1 MSMQFANAAAH
12 AGALDVRQIYRDG
25 VLVATLMT
33 VDQGGT
39 FAVVAEV
46 FGPEGNEGG
55 AKRRPYIF
63 PDADSAQSFLAEAV
77 TAFTYLGCEIR
88 QL

>member
-1 MSMQFANAAAH
+1 MANSVERARD
-12 AGALDVRQIYRDG
+12 LDVRQVYRDG

-39 FAVVAEV
+39 FTVVAEV
-46 FGPEGNEGG
+46 FGPEAADGG